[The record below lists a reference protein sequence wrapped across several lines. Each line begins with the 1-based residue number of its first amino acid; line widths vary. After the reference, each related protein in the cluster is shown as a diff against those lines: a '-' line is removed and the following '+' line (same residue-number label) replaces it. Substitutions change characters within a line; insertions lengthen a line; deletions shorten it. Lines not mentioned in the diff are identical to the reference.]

1 MTDIMTAATHPAS
14 QDESVDID
22 NEATDKFVP
31 LEPPHAEPR
40 SDSIDVAYAE
50 PSGRSDDLNES
61 LFDELDDA
69 AAANV
74 EDFRRRTKPCDEPV
88 DGEALFAELA
98 ATFSRFV
105 VLPPGADAVAS
116 LWVISTYAVHAA
128 NLRFSPR
135 LMITAP
141 GPNSGKTT
149 MMGIL
154 ANLVRYPEPTSA
166 ITP

>member
-1 MTDIMTAATHPAS
+1 MSDIMTAATHPAS
-14 QDESVDID
+14 QDENVAI
-22 NEATDKFVP
+22 NHEATDKF
-31 LEPPHAEPR
+31 EPPHAEPR

-50 PSGRSDDLNES
+50 PSGDSDDLNES

-74 EDFRRRTKPCDEPV
+74 EDFRQRTKPCDEPV

-128 NLRFSPR
+128 HLRFSPR
-135 LMITAP
+135 LMITGP
-141 GPNSGKTT
+141 GPKRGKTP
-149 MMGIL
+149 MLGL
-154 ANLVRYPEPTSA
+154 RAPSG
-166 ITP
+166 